1 MQKDKLVA
9 LWIEDTIDPTG
20 RVHVRDVRGIHPRPH
35 GGPGD
40 LTATIQVQVP
50 GESSPREERFV
61 VELKSRSEPSTIR
74 SFLERAP
81 RDLTHP
87 LLMSAPRI
95 GGRSGDLLAERR
107 ISWLDAS
114 GNYHLRM
121 GDSVLERSG
130 LAEPDRPSRP
140 QRLAFAPKG
149 SRLTRLLL
157 AYPERSWLT
166 TEIAQTAGI
175 DAGYASRTL
184 TLLREAGYVSRE
196 KKWRLMRA
204 DALLED
210 WSSGYRFDRHDS
222 QTYFSLTPRVESRMR
237 ELVDAASPKGTDIAF
252 TGSSAAA
259 LWGALTAGDDVVA
272 YVRDAESRADMVR
285 DLGLA
290 PESEAPNLTL
300 VVPEDRGVFVPIE
313 PRQDIPLVS
322 RPQIYVDLVRSS
334 RGPSLAPDF
343 LEQMPWRG

>member
-1 MQKDKLVA
+1 MQEEQLET

-20 RVHVRDVRGIHPRPH
+20 RVHVRDIRRIHPRER
-35 GGPGD
+35 PGD
-40 LTATIQVQVP
+40 LTATIQVRIP

-61 VELKSRSEPSTIR
+61 VELKRRSEPSTIR
-74 SFLERAP
+74 SFLEHLP
-81 RDLTHP
+81 RDLAHP

-121 GDSVLERSG
+121 GDAVLERSG
-130 LAEPDRPSRP
+130 LARPDRSSRP

-149 SRLTRLLL
+149 SRLVRLLL

-184 TLLREAGYVSRE
+184 SLLREAGYVSRE

-210 WSSGYRFDRHDS
+210 WSSSYRFDRHDS
-222 QTYFSLTPRVESRMR
+222 QTFFSLTPRVESRME
-237 ELVDAASPKGTDIAF
+237 ELVEAASLTDADVAF

-259 LWGALTAGDDVVA
+259 LWGSLTAGDDVVA
-272 YVRDAESRADMVR
+272 YLRDAGSRADIVGH
-285 DLGLA
+285 LGLA
-290 PESEAPNLTL
+290 PEPEAPNLTL
-300 VVPEDRGVFVPIE
+300 VVPEDRGVFVPLE
-313 PRQDIPLVS
+313 LRQDIPLVS
-322 RPQIYVDLVRSS
+322 RPQIYLDLLRRS
-334 RGPSLAPDF
+334 RGQSLAPDF
-343 LEQMPWRG
+343 LERMPWRD